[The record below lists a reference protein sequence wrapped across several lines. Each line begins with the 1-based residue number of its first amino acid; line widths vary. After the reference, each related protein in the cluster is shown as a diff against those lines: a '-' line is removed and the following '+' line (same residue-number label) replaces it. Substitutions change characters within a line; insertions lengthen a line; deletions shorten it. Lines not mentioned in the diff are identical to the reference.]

1 MRLDDFI
8 DIVTQL
14 LVTEG
19 HIVQYFFEFR
29 ILFLIFL
36 SICFNF
42 LEFSLGLFDVGSQL
56 LLTHFLT
63 LLLENFS
70 DFGFYGFS
78 GWEY

>member
-19 HIVQYFFEFR
+19 HIVQFFFEFR

-36 SICFNF
+36 SKFS
-42 LEFSLGLFDVGSQL
+42 EFSLGLFDVGSQL